1 MRGIVLKRKKK
12 QRRRTGISTTPR
24 KISEMVWEFAGE
36 YIRLGNTLEE
46 KQNYLNSACSAWNI
60 ACNPPEV
67 RNKSLDQYFES
78 FKLYNTDASDEVV
91 SDIRSD
97 MEKLIENKLLLFP
110 TMNKKIV
117 EALITHEAGKD
128 NIVIISARVT

>member
-1 MRGIVLKRKKK
+1 
-12 QRRRTGISTTPR
+12 
-24 KISEMVWEFAGE
+24 MVWEFAGE

-78 FKLYNTDASDEVV
+78 FRLYNKGASDEDV
-91 SDIRSD
+91 SDIRSN
-97 MEKLIENKLLLFP
+97 MEKLVENKLLLFP
-110 TMNKKIV
+110 TINKKIV
-117 EALITHEAGKD
+117 DARITHEAGKD
-128 NIVIISARVT
+128 NIVVISARVE